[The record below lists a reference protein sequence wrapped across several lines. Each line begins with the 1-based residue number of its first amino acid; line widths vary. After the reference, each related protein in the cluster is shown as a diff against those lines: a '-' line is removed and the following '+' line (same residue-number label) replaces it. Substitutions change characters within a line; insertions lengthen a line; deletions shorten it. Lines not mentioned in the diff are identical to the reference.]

1 MKVEPRKRS
10 HRRAD
15 EDHRVERLFVCRVA
29 GLTSPSPPSGTLMR
43 GSGKR
48 VGLRMDDTSGKFALV
63 MLRTKQV
70 RVHHKRTKHEY
81 VFRISDD
88 RIEVAECLLHPNH
101 AAPVDPR
108 DFREEAQAAAEWF
121 VEKTFPGFHECPGR
135 PAQVRLGGSVAWTSV
150 SPRGKAPATSCRWPA
165 RPGRVANRAHVGIIS
180 AKSQ

>member
-1 MKVEPRKRS
+1 
-10 HRRAD
+10 
-15 EDHRVERLFVCRVA
+15 
-29 GLTSPSPPSGTLMR
+29 MR

-88 RIEVAECLLHPNH
+88 RIQVAECLLHPNH

-121 VEKTFPGFHECPGR
+121 VEKTLRGFPRMSWTTSPGPVGWQR
-135 PAQVRLGGSVAWTSV
+135 SLDLCLSAGESTSNKL
-150 SPRGKAPATSCRWPA
+150 PMACAAPAVWQIEHTSELFQR
-165 RPGRVANRAHVGIIS
+165 
-180 AKSQ
+180 KSQ